1 MIDEHIP
8 CRVNAFSLILRPDL
22 CSLLVA
28 FLVSANTY
36 TLPVHFAGV
45 CLYTAYTLGVYTMSL
60 IFLLCDND
68 FHAKPC
74 RAVER
79 ESET

>member
-36 TLPVHFAGV
+36 TLPVHFAGG
-45 CLYTAYTLGVYTMSL
+45 CLYNGYSLTLYTL
-60 IFLLCDND
+60 
-68 FHAKPC
+68 A
-74 RAVER
+74 
-79 ESET
+79 